1 MPNRPTTKG
10 VRFAPDIMSKI
21 HGDDRKQTREDEAV
35 LTTTSVHIE
44 MDGVG
49 KGRIS
54 DEEEAMGYDIMSI
67 KVQKDFQMEEE
78 HRR

>member
-1 MPNRPTTKG
+1 
-10 VRFAPDIMSKI
+10 MSKI
-21 HGDDRKQTREDEAV
+21 HGEDRRQTREDEAV

-49 KGRIS
+49 KGRLS
-54 DEEEAMGYDIMSI
+54 DEEEAMGYDLMSI

>member
-1 MPNRPTTKG
+1 M
-10 VRFAPDIMSKI
+10 
-21 HGDDRKQTREDEAV
+21 

-49 KGRIS
+49 KGRLS
-54 DEEEAMGYDIMSI
+54 DEEEEAMGYDLMSI